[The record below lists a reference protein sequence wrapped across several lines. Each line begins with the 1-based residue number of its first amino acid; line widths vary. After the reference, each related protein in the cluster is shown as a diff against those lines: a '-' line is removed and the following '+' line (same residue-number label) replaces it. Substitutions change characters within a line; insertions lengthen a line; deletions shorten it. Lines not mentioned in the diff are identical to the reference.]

1 MYYINRITTGETVS
15 ANVLTPMHTQTQ
27 TTQIARWSLCRKHAS
42 FPRTE
47 ENSEEREI
55 EEKSSRDSSTT
66 LRPRQNAIPTQS
78 LLLSFYSPRWEGR
91 YISLHY
97 IYSLS
102 FRTEIRL
109 DFLSNECVLPRILT
123 SADMYLTMYNTT
135 KLVPTCK
142 GRFTHIVHGFRLE
155 TVFSTTTRIFVFPLR
170 KMIKFRFLFCLMLV
184 FHSHSHPSGIG

>member
-1 MYYINRITTGETVS
+1 MEPLPEARELSTNRGKQRRERDRGEEPPES
-15 ANVLTPMHTQTQ
+15 A
-27 TTQIARWSLCRKHAS
+27 
-42 FPRTE
+42 

-109 DFLSNECVLPRILT
+109 NFLSNECLLPRIFKTDDL
-123 SADMYLTMYNTT
+123 YLTMYNTT

-142 GRFTHIVHGFRLE
+142 GRFMHFMSGFHLG
-155 TVFSTTTRIFVFPLR
+155 TVFSTTARSATLCPSLSD
-170 KMIKFRFLFCLMLV
+170 
-184 FHSHSHPSGIG
+184 SH